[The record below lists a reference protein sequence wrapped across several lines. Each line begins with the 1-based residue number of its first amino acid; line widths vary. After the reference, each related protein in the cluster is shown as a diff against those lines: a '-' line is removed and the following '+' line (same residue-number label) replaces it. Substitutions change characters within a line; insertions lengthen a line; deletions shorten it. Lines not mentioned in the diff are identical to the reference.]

1 MAILST
7 RIQDYIGSFA
17 DTTALTDMANEVAKD
32 IIHTAPP
39 EMYPF
44 FSNQV
49 SFTSSAVYS
58 ESEALVNAKIFNVRL
73 VAADGVERPCREI
86 PPALAGRAGDT
97 LEMIY
102 ATETD
107 PVFYI
112 RDAKINALPASKT
125 VRFSA
130 INYPTV
136 DLAQSAI
143 ANFPNE
149 AEHIVVLGTSAKAI
163 MRMISDEIDNIQG
176 LTISMV
182 VYPAI
187 PSMPSVPS
195 ISDLSISIAG
205 IVSPSDPLDITL
217 DAVTVDAFSSSPSYT
232 QPVFELSSIPSI
244 DSLNISTTIPV
255 SPTLA
260 TITFSDIASS
270 GDVGEQLF
278 SVANVSTSNIYTG
291 NAPTYVKPVLSLTT
305 IPSVSA
311 LSISATPPS
320 SVASPSFTYN
330 NIDAQTSTAQTASIG
345 VVPVYTSQSVVLTS
359 VPSVPSFVAP
369 SIPATPSSPDLS
381 YSAFIGETTR
391 AKTVGSVTATVPS
404 YIKPVLSIPVFPTLN
419 SLNSLLPSVPPS
431 IVDASLTYTAPTVTG
446 DGTELTSVSVLD
458 TDNTIDVV
466 ADQIEFDQWWSTL
479 AHLIEDEEDTELASL
494 QVSKISSYISAYSAQ
509 MTNSLNE
516 YNKILNEFQQNLSKY
531 NADVSKYQAEVNT
544 AIQKW
549 QNDELQTKWN
559 RWSTEYTNLL
569 SQYNADMVNENNR
582 IQTLNIEYQK
592 DLQIQMEEARFAQ
605 EQVQQD
611 ANRIQA
617 TVDANAQ
624 RTYQAKADD
633 YVQELQLFSG
643 KLNKYGN
650 ELQTATQQFQS
661 EFQKNFDLYR
671 QENADKLQK
680 YGLDINQALNEY
692 NRSNSAFQAENQK
705 NLANANMA
713 QEQAQRDA
721 EKAQNAENENKIRA
735 YQKQVDEYSNQLGKL
750 NADVN
755 IYNQSVNK
763 EVTEYR
769 QNLDKTLQLYTSET
783 SNQLSQYQ
791 ADMNNA
797 LNVFNRENIVYQS
810 AIQESMQN
818 VQNTNQVNIAS
829 AQAAQQVAISN
840 QDHDYQRLLQNSIN
854 NMQAIINSNNDLM
867 AKYNA
872 EVAKYQ
878 AEISTVLQEY
888 QVNLRKEFD
897 LWQTDRQTGL
907 GKYSSDI
914 QNNLNSFNKD
924 STVFQSSIQK
934 EIQNAQM
941 AQEKATGDAR
951 HKLDKYIQKL
961 GKFNAEINNY
971 GQRVNTTVTEFQNN
985 MRKNIDLYNA
995 EYQNL
1000 VSKFQV
1006 ETASVGDENAK
1017 KLTEYTSKLGL
1028 FTQTSGELRNQYQ
1041 VIKGEYDMALA
1052 RFIGAPVNQG
1062 RQQR

>member
-112 RDAKINALPASKT
+112 KDAKINALPASKT

-130 INYPTV
+130 INYPTI
-136 DLAQSAI
+136 DLTQSAI

-163 MRMISDEIDNIQG
+163 LRMISDEIDNMQG

-182 VYPAI
+182 VYPSMS
-187 PSMPSVPS
+187 SMPSVPS
-195 ISDLSISIAG
+195 IS
-205 IVSPSDPLDITL
+205 P
-217 DAVTVDAFSSSPSYT
+217 
-232 QPVFELSSIPSI
+232 
-244 DSLNISTTIPV
+244 
-255 SPTLA
+255 
-260 TITFSDIASS
+260 
-270 GDVGEQLF
+270 
-278 SVANVSTSNIYTG
+278 
-291 NAPTYVKPVLSLTT
+291 
-305 IPSVSA
+305 

-330 NIDAQTSTAQTASIG
+330 NIDAKTSTAQTTSIG
-345 VVPVYTSQSVVLTS
+345 VVPVYTSQSVVLTG

-381 YSAFIGETTR
+381 YSSFISETTT
-391 AKTVGSVTATVPS
+391 AKTIGSVTATVPS

-431 IVDASLTYTAPTVTG
+431 IADASLTYTAPTVTG
-446 DGTELTSVSVLD
+446 DGAELTSVSILD

-559 RWSTEYTNLL
+559 RWSTEYANLL
-569 SQYNADMVNENNR
+569 SQYSADMTNENNR

-592 DLQIQMEEARFAQ
+592 DLQVQMEEARLAQ
-605 EQVQQD
+605 EQIQQD
-611 ANRIQA
+611 ANRTQGTA
-617 TVDANAQ
+617 DANAQ
-624 RTYQAKADD
+624 RTYQAKVDD

-643 KLNKYGN
+643 ELNKYGS

-661 EFQKNFDLYR
+661 DFQKNFDLYR
-671 QENADKLQK
+671 QENSDKLQK
-680 YGLDINQALNEY
+680 YGLDINNALNEY

-713 QEQAQRDA
+713 QEQAQRDV
-721 EKAQNAENENKIRA
+721 EKAQNTENENKIRA
-735 YQKQVDEYSNQLGKL
+735 YQKQVDEYTNQLSKL
-750 NADVN
+750 NADIN
-755 IYNQSVNK
+755 IYSQSVNK
-763 EVTEYR
+763 EVSEYR
-769 QNLDKTLQLYTSET
+769 QNLDKTLQLY
-783 SNQLSQYQ
+783 
-791 ADMNNA
+791 
-797 LNVFNRENIVYQS
+797 
-810 AIQESMQN
+810 
-818 VQNTNQVNIAS
+818 
-829 AQAAQQVAISN
+829 
-840 QDHDYQRLLQNSIN
+840 NS
-854 NMQAIINSNNDLM
+854 
-867 AKYNA
+867 
-872 EVAKYQ
+872 
-878 AEISTVLQEY
+878 
-888 QVNLRKEFD
+888 
-897 LWQTDRQTGL
+897 
-907 GKYSSDI
+907 
-914 QNNLNSFNKD
+914 
-924 STVFQSSIQK
+924 
-934 EIQNAQM
+934 
-941 AQEKATGDAR
+941 
-951 HKLDKYIQKL
+951 
-961 GKFNAEINNY
+961 
-971 GQRVNTTVTEFQNN
+971 
-985 MRKNIDLYNA
+985 

-1000 VSKFQV
+1000 ISKFQS
-1006 ETASVGDENAK
+1006 ENASVGDENTK
-1017 KLTEYTSKLGL
+1017 KLTEYTSKIGL

-1041 VIKGEYDMALA
+1041 VIKGEYDMVLA

>member
-112 RDAKINALPASKT
+112 KDAKINALPASKT

-130 INYPTV
+130 INYPTI
-136 DLAQSAI
+136 DLTQSAI

-163 MRMISDEIDNIQG
+163 LRMISDEIDNMQG

-182 VYPAI
+182 VYPSMS
-187 PSMPSVPS
+187 SMPSVPS
-195 ISDLSISIAG
+195 IS
-205 IVSPSDPLDITL
+205 P
-217 DAVTVDAFSSSPSYT
+217 
-232 QPVFELSSIPSI
+232 
-244 DSLNISTTIPV
+244 
-255 SPTLA
+255 
-260 TITFSDIASS
+260 
-270 GDVGEQLF
+270 
-278 SVANVSTSNIYTG
+278 
-291 NAPTYVKPVLSLTT
+291 
-305 IPSVSA
+305 

-330 NIDAQTSTAQTASIG
+330 NIDAKTSTAQTTSIG
-345 VVPVYTSQSVVLTS
+345 VVPVYTSQSVVLTG

-381 YSAFIGETTR
+381 YSSFISETTT
-391 AKTVGSVTATVPS
+391 AKTIGSVTATVPS

-431 IVDASLTYTAPTVTG
+431 IADASLTYTAPTVTG
-446 DGTELTSVSVLD
+446 DGAELTSVSILD

-559 RWSTEYTNLL
+559 RWSTEYANLL
-569 SQYNADMVNENNR
+569 SQYSADMTNENNR

-592 DLQIQMEEARFAQ
+592 DLQVQMEEARLAQ
-605 EQVQQD
+605 EQIQQD
-611 ANRIQA
+611 ANRTQGTA
-617 TVDANAQ
+617 DANAQ
-624 RTYQAKADD
+624 RTYQAKVDD

-643 KLNKYGN
+643 ELNKYGS

-661 EFQKNFDLYR
+661 DFQKNFDLYR
-671 QENADKLQK
+671 QENSDKLQK
-680 YGLDINQALNEY
+680 YGLDINNALNEY

-713 QEQAQRDA
+713 QEQAQRDV
-721 EKAQNAENENKIRA
+721 EKAQNTENENKIRA
-735 YQKQVDEYSNQLGKL
+735 YQKQVDEYTNQLSKL
-750 NADVN
+750 NADIN
-755 IYNQSVNK
+755 IYSQSVNK
-763 EVTEYR
+763 EVSEYR
-769 QNLDKTLQLYTSET
+769 QNLDKTLQLY
-783 SNQLSQYQ
+783 
-791 ADMNNA
+791 
-797 LNVFNRENIVYQS
+797 
-810 AIQESMQN
+810 
-818 VQNTNQVNIAS
+818 
-829 AQAAQQVAISN
+829 
-840 QDHDYQRLLQNSIN
+840 NS
-854 NMQAIINSNNDLM
+854 
-867 AKYNA
+867 
-872 EVAKYQ
+872 
-878 AEISTVLQEY
+878 
-888 QVNLRKEFD
+888 
-897 LWQTDRQTGL
+897 
-907 GKYSSDI
+907 
-914 QNNLNSFNKD
+914 
-924 STVFQSSIQK
+924 
-934 EIQNAQM
+934 
-941 AQEKATGDAR
+941 
-951 HKLDKYIQKL
+951 
-961 GKFNAEINNY
+961 
-971 GQRVNTTVTEFQNN
+971 
-985 MRKNIDLYNA
+985 

-1000 VSKFQV
+1000 ISKFQS
-1006 ETASVGDENAK
+1006 ENASVGDENTK
-1017 KLTEYTSKLGL
+1017 KLTEYTSKIGL

>member
-112 RDAKINALPASKT
+112 KDAKINALPASKT

-130 INYPTV
+130 INYPTI
-136 DLAQSAI
+136 DLTQSAI

-163 MRMISDEIDNIQG
+163 LRMISDEIDNMQG

-182 VYPAI
+182 VYPSMS
-187 PSMPSVPS
+187 SMPSVPS
-195 ISDLSISIAG
+195 IS
-205 IVSPSDPLDITL
+205 P
-217 DAVTVDAFSSSPSYT
+217 
-232 QPVFELSSIPSI
+232 
-244 DSLNISTTIPV
+244 
-255 SPTLA
+255 
-260 TITFSDIASS
+260 
-270 GDVGEQLF
+270 
-278 SVANVSTSNIYTG
+278 
-291 NAPTYVKPVLSLTT
+291 
-305 IPSVSA
+305 

-330 NIDAQTSTAQTASIG
+330 NIDAKTSTAQTTSIG
-345 VVPVYTSQSVVLTS
+345 VVPVYTSQGVVLTG

-381 YSAFIGETTR
+381 YSSFISETTT
-391 AKTVGSVTATVPS
+391 AKTIGSVTATVPS

-431 IVDASLTYTAPTVTG
+431 IADASLTYTAPTVTG
-446 DGTELTSVSVLD
+446 DGAELTSVSILD

-559 RWSTEYTNLL
+559 RWSTEYANLL
-569 SQYNADMVNENNR
+569 SQYSADMTNENNR

-592 DLQIQMEEARFAQ
+592 DLQVQMEEARLAQ
-605 EQVQQD
+605 EQIQQD
-611 ANRIQA
+611 ANRTQGTA
-617 TVDANAQ
+617 DANAQ
-624 RTYQAKADD
+624 RTYQAKVDD

-643 KLNKYGN
+643 ELNKYGS

-661 EFQKNFDLYR
+661 DFQKNFDLYR
-671 QENADKLQK
+671 QENSDKLQK
-680 YGLDINQALNEY
+680 YGLDINNALNEY

-713 QEQAQRDA
+713 QEQAQRDV
-721 EKAQNAENENKIRA
+721 EKAQNTENENKIRA
-735 YQKQVDEYSNQLGKL
+735 YQKQVDEYTNQLSKL
-750 NADVN
+750 NADIN
-755 IYNQSVNK
+755 IYSQSVNK
-763 EVTEYR
+763 EVSEYR
-769 QNLDKTLQLYTSET
+769 QNLDKTLQLY
-783 SNQLSQYQ
+783 
-791 ADMNNA
+791 
-797 LNVFNRENIVYQS
+797 
-810 AIQESMQN
+810 
-818 VQNTNQVNIAS
+818 
-829 AQAAQQVAISN
+829 
-840 QDHDYQRLLQNSIN
+840 NS
-854 NMQAIINSNNDLM
+854 
-867 AKYNA
+867 
-872 EVAKYQ
+872 
-878 AEISTVLQEY
+878 
-888 QVNLRKEFD
+888 
-897 LWQTDRQTGL
+897 
-907 GKYSSDI
+907 
-914 QNNLNSFNKD
+914 
-924 STVFQSSIQK
+924 
-934 EIQNAQM
+934 
-941 AQEKATGDAR
+941 
-951 HKLDKYIQKL
+951 
-961 GKFNAEINNY
+961 
-971 GQRVNTTVTEFQNN
+971 
-985 MRKNIDLYNA
+985 

-1000 VSKFQV
+1000 ISKFQS
-1006 ETASVGDENAK
+1006 ENASVGDENTK
-1017 KLTEYTSKLGL
+1017 KLTEYTSKIGL

>member
-112 RDAKINALPASKT
+112 KDAKINALPASKT

-130 INYPTV
+130 INYPTI
-136 DLAQSAI
+136 DLTQSAI

-163 MRMISDEIDNIQG
+163 LRMISDEIDNMQG

-182 VYPAI
+182 VYPSMS
-187 PSMPSVPS
+187 SMPSVAS
-195 ISDLSISIAG
+195 IS
-205 IVSPSDPLDITL
+205 P
-217 DAVTVDAFSSSPSYT
+217 
-232 QPVFELSSIPSI
+232 
-244 DSLNISTTIPV
+244 
-255 SPTLA
+255 
-260 TITFSDIASS
+260 
-270 GDVGEQLF
+270 
-278 SVANVSTSNIYTG
+278 
-291 NAPTYVKPVLSLTT
+291 
-305 IPSVSA
+305 

-330 NIDAQTSTAQTASIG
+330 NIDAKTSTAQTTSIG
-345 VVPVYTSQSVVLTS
+345 VVPVYTSQSVVLTG

-381 YSAFIGETTR
+381 YSSFISETTT
-391 AKTVGSVTATVPS
+391 AKTIGSVTATVPS

-431 IVDASLTYTAPTVTG
+431 IADASLTYTAPTVTG
-446 DGTELTSVSVLD
+446 DGAELTSVSILD

-559 RWSTEYTNLL
+559 RWSTEYANLL
-569 SQYNADMVNENNR
+569 SQYSADMTNENNR

-592 DLQIQMEEARFAQ
+592 DLQVQMEEARLAQ
-605 EQVQQD
+605 EQIQQD
-611 ANRIQA
+611 ANRTQGTA
-617 TVDANAQ
+617 DANAQ
-624 RTYQAKADD
+624 RTYQAKVDD

-643 KLNKYGN
+643 ELNKYGS

-661 EFQKNFDLYR
+661 DFQKNFDLYR
-671 QENADKLQK
+671 QENSDKLQK
-680 YGLDINQALNEY
+680 YGLDINNALNEY

-713 QEQAQRDA
+713 QEQAQRDV
-721 EKAQNAENENKIRA
+721 EKAQNTENENKIRA
-735 YQKQVDEYSNQLGKL
+735 YQKQVDEYTNQLSKL
-750 NADVN
+750 NADIN
-755 IYNQSVNK
+755 IYSQSVNK
-763 EVTEYR
+763 EVSEYR
-769 QNLDKTLQLYTSET
+769 QNLDKTLQLY
-783 SNQLSQYQ
+783 
-791 ADMNNA
+791 
-797 LNVFNRENIVYQS
+797 
-810 AIQESMQN
+810 
-818 VQNTNQVNIAS
+818 
-829 AQAAQQVAISN
+829 
-840 QDHDYQRLLQNSIN
+840 NS
-854 NMQAIINSNNDLM
+854 
-867 AKYNA
+867 
-872 EVAKYQ
+872 
-878 AEISTVLQEY
+878 
-888 QVNLRKEFD
+888 
-897 LWQTDRQTGL
+897 
-907 GKYSSDI
+907 
-914 QNNLNSFNKD
+914 
-924 STVFQSSIQK
+924 
-934 EIQNAQM
+934 
-941 AQEKATGDAR
+941 
-951 HKLDKYIQKL
+951 
-961 GKFNAEINNY
+961 
-971 GQRVNTTVTEFQNN
+971 
-985 MRKNIDLYNA
+985 

-1000 VSKFQV
+1000 ISKFQS
-1006 ETASVGDENAK
+1006 ENASVGDENTK
-1017 KLTEYTSKLGL
+1017 KLTEYTSKIGL